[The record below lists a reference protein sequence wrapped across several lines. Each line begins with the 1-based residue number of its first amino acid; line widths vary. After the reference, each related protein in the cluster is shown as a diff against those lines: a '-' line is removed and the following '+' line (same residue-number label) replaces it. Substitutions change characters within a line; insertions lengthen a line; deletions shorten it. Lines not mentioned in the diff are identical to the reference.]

1 MIAKRIK
8 NVFSSFIL
16 PDKRVYLENIL
27 TSAGSRLISDV
38 LEVKNISKLKG
49 FIQPVDIEKAFDLVI
64 YLFNILLVKQIW
76 ILEEFYKMNK
86 NSFYKSRILYN

>member
-16 PDKRVYLENIL
+16 PDKRVYLENIF

-49 FIQPVDIEKAFDLVI
+49 FIQPVDTEKAFDSVI

-86 NSFYKSRILYN
+86 NSFNKSRILYN